1 MMKFKIALT
10 YIMSY
15 QRQFQGEDHHLA
27 MNIPFKLYNKRN
39 NKNFRRGVSAG
50 FTMIEILIAIFI
62 FSVVIS
68 TVFGSFR
75 ALFFNTDKLNK
86 AMKFYEMAGNSMTQ
100 ISNDLQSFHTS
111 IPPFYK
117 KPDIDDEPDAFRL
130 VGDDSDAGLDQESR
144 LRFTSLNHLSFRGDQ
159 RQGVAEIIYYLFP
172 EKGDKI
178 VLKRSDHLYPYPEKF
193 EPSSKDPTLCED
205 VKAFKITY
213 LNQDEDEEDHWD
225 SEDDSFK
232 YATPRAVKIRLEVG
246 DNDYSVKL
254 ETTVALPIFRE
265 ELE

>member
-1 MMKFKIALT
+1 MMETKIALT

-15 QRQFQGEDHHLA
+15 QHQFQGKDHHFA
-27 MNIPFKLYNKRN
+27 TNRSFQPHNR
-39 NKNFRRGVSAG
+39 KNRKTFRRDVSAG

-62 FSVVIS
+62 FSIVIS

-75 ALFFNTDKLNK
+75 AVFFNTDKLNK
-86 AMKFYEMAGNSMTQ
+86 AMKFYEMAGNSMAQ

-117 KPDIDDEPDAFRL
+117 KPDIDDEPDAYRF
-130 VGDDSDAGLDQESR
+130 VGDDSDVGIDEESKV
-144 LRFTSLNHLSFRGDQ
+144 RFTSLNHLSFRGDQ
-159 RQGVAEIIYYLFP
+159 RQGISEIIYYLFY

-205 VKAFKITY
+205 VKAFKLTY
-213 LNQDEDEEDHWD
+213 LNQDEDEEDRWD

-265 ELE
+265 EQE